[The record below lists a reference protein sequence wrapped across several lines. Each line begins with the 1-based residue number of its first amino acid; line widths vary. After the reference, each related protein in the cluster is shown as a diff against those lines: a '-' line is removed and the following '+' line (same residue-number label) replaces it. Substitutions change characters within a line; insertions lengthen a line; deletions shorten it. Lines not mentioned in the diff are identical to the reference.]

1 MNVIHLPRLRQRNNP
16 ILCFVDL
23 QREYVSP
30 GRALAMDEI
39 DPWMSNCAKLLG
51 FAREQRLPIAHLRQ
65 LRRGA
70 FLNPATDFASWIDDF
85 RPRPSEMVFERPMPS
100 CYSAAGFSE
109 VIDNIDNPI
118 LVVAGLT
125 SSGACLATMLDCF
138 HRNHTGCFISD
149 ASWSQPLGSAS
160 GEEANGFSTEIIRQ
174 YSEVMTTE
182 ELIQWLSKET
192 FSLVS

>member
-30 GRALAMDEI
+30 GRALAMHEI
-39 DPWMSNCAKLLG
+39 DPWMNNCGRLLE

-70 FLNPATDFASWIDDF
+70 FLNPATDFASWIEDF

-118 LVVAGLT
+118 LVVA
-125 SSGACLATMLDCF
+125 A
-138 HRNHTGCFISD
+138 
-149 ASWSQPLGSAS
+149 
-160 GEEANGFSTEIIRQ
+160 
-174 YSEVMTTE
+174 
-182 ELIQWLSKET
+182 
-192 FSLVS
+192 

>member
-16 ILCFVDL
+16 VLCFVDL
-23 QREYVSP
+23 QQEYVSQ
-30 GRALAMDEI
+30 GRALAVDEVE
-39 DPWMSNCAKLLG
+39 PWRSNCSRLLS
-51 FAREQRLPIAHLRQ
+51 FAREQRMPIAHFRQ

-70 FLNPATDFASWIDDF
+70 FLNPATNFASWIEEF
-85 RPRPSEMVFERPMPS
+85 RPRPSEMVFERAMPS
-100 CYSAAGFSE
+100 CYSAEGFSA

-125 SSGACLATMLDCF
+125 SSGACLATLLDSF
-138 HRNHTGCFISD
+138 HRNHAGCFISD
-149 ASWSQPLGSAS
+149 ASWSQPLGSVS
-160 GEEANGFSTEIIRQ
+160 GGEANGFSTEIIRQ
-174 YSEVMTTE
+174 YSDVMTTE